1 MKMTPFELPLARK
14 TDTIGSDGEAIDN
27 SELFREGRNY
37 MAMQL
42 KVKQAIK
49 RKFPVVDIDD
59 NLDMAIQLMNE
70 TNVSVLA
77 VMVRE
82 ELIGIITVWDVM
94 NGLAHDCDRR
104 ETKIS
109 SLMTK
114 CEFHTDKSTK
124 NACVQLDEDEDVIS
138 AIKVMFE
145 AGVNHLLVT
154 GEKGRLVGIVS
165 SLELVKLAAQ
175 LPS

>member
-1 MKMTPFELPLARK
+1 MVQ
-14 TDTIGSDGEAIDN
+14 
-27 SELFREGRNY
+27 
-37 MAMQL
+37 QL

-49 RKFPVVDIDD
+49 RKFPVVDVDD
-59 NLDMAIQLMNE
+59 NFDMAIQLMNE

-77 VMVRE
+77 VKIGE
-82 ELIGIITVWDVM
+82 ELIGIVTVWDVM
-94 NGLAHDCDRR
+94 NGLAHDYDRR

-124 NACVQLDEDEDVIS
+124 NACVQLDEEEDVIS
-138 AIKVMFE
+138 AIKVMCE

-154 GEKGRLVGIVS
+154 GEKGTPVGIVS

>member
-1 MKMTPFELPLARK
+1 MVE
-14 TDTIGSDGEAIDN
+14 
-27 SELFREGRNY
+27 
-37 MAMQL
+37 QL
-42 KVKQAIK
+42 KVRQAIK
-49 RKFPVVDIDD
+49 RKFPVIDVDD

-77 VMVRE
+77 VKVGE
-82 ELIGIITVWDVM
+82 ELIGLLSVWDVM
-94 NGLAHDCDRR
+94 NGLAHDYDRNN
-104 ETKIS
+104 TKIS
-109 SLMTK
+109 ALMTK
-114 CEFHTDKSTK
+114 CEFHTDKSSK

-154 GEKGRLVGIVS
+154 GERGAPVGIVS

-175 LPS
+175 LSA